1 MKLPEKLKREACHL
15 GMATHS
21 ELYEAIVRDCARI
34 AGDMAKREND
44 GYDRN
49 GHERAILARYGLKPE
64 DSHEQ

>member
-1 MKLPEKLKREACHL
+1 MKLPE
-15 GMATHS
+15 
-21 ELYEAIVRDCARI
+21 ELNYVITGCNLTDIEAIVRDCARI